1 MSIRKQS
8 NRCIGSFL
16 AAATVIS
23 QLNPIIA
30 YANTSASDFNMRNN
44 VVNLTGIME
53 VSDNMGQVTRGDFAR
68 MLVNAS
74 GFRENLPASSSSVF
88 ADVPAESPNAVFI
101 KIAVSQGWMT
111 GFLGSLYKPEEKVTY
126 RDGVKAA
133 LTLLGYGDGDF
144 TGDLSSSRISK
155 FQFLELN
162 ENLNRKADEVLNQ
175 SDCVNL
181 FYNLL
186 KTKKKDTAEIYGKLL
201 DCELNSDGEINPI
214 SILKDKRKG
223 PLLVRKGFSVIES
236 VPFSSEKANVFLNGT
251 ASTLAAVKAS
261 QKATGFAVIYYNVKS
276 KTIWAYT
283 TDGWD
288 KDTLTGENA
297 YVLLMGEVKNIYYKS
312 TDVITPTSIRLE
324 VDANNSDSDISD
336 SDAMDNNG
344 YLSINLDSSK
354 LQYLFSIYGKV
365 VVGDK
370 VVIVCSKNGTAY
382 TAVDAIDY

>member
-1 MSIRKQS
+1 MSIMKQS
-8 NRCIGSFL
+8 YRYIGGIL
-16 AAATVIS
+16 AVSTVAS
-23 QLNPIIA
+23 QLNPIVA
-30 YANTSASDFNMRNN
+30 CANISSSDFNMRSN

-53 VSDNMGQVTRGDFAR
+53 VSNNMGQVTRRDFAR

-74 GFRENLPASSSSVF
+74 GFRENLPISSSSVF
-88 ADVPAESPNAVFI
+88 ADVLVDSPNAVYI
-101 KIAVSQGWMT
+101 KIAASQGWMT
-111 GFLGSLYKPEEKVTY
+111 GFLGGLFKPDEKVTY
-126 RDGVKAA
+126 GEGARAVLA
-133 LTLLGYGDGDF
+133 LLGYEAGDF
-144 TGDLSSSRISK
+144 TGNVPTSRMSK
-155 FQFLELN
+155 FRFLELN
-162 ENLNRKADEVLNQ
+162 ENLNRGADEVLNQ
-175 SDCVNL
+175 TDCVNL

-186 KTKKKDTAEIYGKLL
+186 KTKKKDTSEIYGKLL
-201 DCELNSDGEINPI
+201 NCELNSDGEINPI
-214 SILKDKRKG
+214 SILKDERKG

-261 QKATGFAVIYYNVKS
+261 QKATGFVVIYYNVKS

-288 KDTLTGENA
+288 KDALTGENA

-324 VDANNSDSDISD
+324 VETANSDSDIAD
-336 SDAMDNNG
+336 SEAVDESG
-344 YLSINLDSSK
+344 YLSVSLDSSK

-365 VVGDK
+365 TVGDK
-370 VVIVCSKNGTAY
+370 VVIVCSKNGTTY